1 MSLLLAVLNK
11 TCGCYHSLPLPDCAV
26 YWSAVRDCGISWP
39 YSLIFFYTVLESGA
53 AITTEL
59 FLMMSIVICMRSK
72 RISDYA
78 SVTEIKRAL

>member
-1 MSLLLAVLNK
+1 MAVIILCLFL
-11 TCGCYHSLPLPDCAV
+11 TVLCIGLQCVIVAFPGRIHLF
-26 YWSAVRDCGISWP
+26 
-39 YSLIFFYTVLESGA
+39 FFYTVLESGA

-59 FLMMSIVICMRSK
+59 FLMMSIVICMSSK